1 MPEEQVG
8 IKFVGDP
15 SDAVNA
21 AKKVQ
26 NETNKIGDEAEKTE
40 TGFQKINGS
49 VMKLAKRVG
58 LAAIAF
64 VGLKK
69 AFEGLSYIRAHVVE
83 ARKLSRAIE
92 VSLEKAQELTIAERQ
107 AGLAAG
113 SIRSAIEGIARSQA
127 QGILS
132 VDMQN
137 LGLSIEE
144 IQKLRP
150 DQLFDTLSRR
160 LNEGGVN
167 ARQYKAAINVLGKD
181 GADVAIKLASGFEDF
196 RKIARDSGEIIAEST
211 FKILNN
217 ESRRFIATVQVMGE
231 AVIKAVTPFETF
243 GELAGKSLKFVN
255 DQLELLRFGFSWV
268 TNRVGAI
275 LDGATQAE
283 ATEIASIAAL
293 EGEKKVQKRTE
304 LLEDGGENLMG
315 ERLSGRGTM
324 LDLLNQRMSRSGQN
338 ISSLQRVGLAAS
350 GGESEA
356 IRLQRRQLFKADSM
370 DKLLFNQNKIL
381 NEKL

>member
-1 MPEEQVG
+1 MPEGEVG
-8 IKFVGDP
+8 VKFVGDP

-26 NETNKIGDEAEKTE
+26 NETNKIGDEAEKTGGAFDGVNVMVSRL
-40 TGFQKINGS
+40 TKRIGLAAAAYKLLNKVFQSRGFIHNHVEDAK
-49 VMKLAKRVG
+49 KLAK
-58 LAAIAF
+58 
-64 VGLKK
+64 
-69 AFEGLSYIRAHVVE
+69 
-83 ARKLSRAIE
+83 AIE
-92 VSLEKAQELTIAERQ
+92 VSLEKAQELTIAERES
-107 AGLAAG
+107 GLAMG
-113 SIRSAIEGIARSQA
+113 SIRSAIEGIARAQA

-132 VDMQN
+132 ADMQN

-150 DQLFDTLSRR
+150 DQLFDVVSRR
-160 LNEGGVN
+160 LNEGGIN
-167 ARQYKAAINVLGKD
+167 ARQFRAAIAVLGQD
-181 GADVAIKLASGFEDF
+181 GADVAIKLAGGFEKF
-196 RKIARDSGEIIAEST
+196 REIAKDSGRIIEEST
-211 FKILNN
+211 FKVINN
-217 ESRRFIATVQVMGE
+217 ESRRFIATVQVMAE
-231 AVIKAVTPFETF
+231 EVIKAVTPFETF

-268 TNRVGAI
+268 ANRVGAI

-293 EGEKKVQKRTE
+293 EGEKKVKKRTE

-315 ERLSGRGTM
+315 ERLAGRGTM
-324 LDLLNQRMSRSGQN
+324 LDLLTQRMSRSGQN

-350 GGESEA
+350 AGESES

>member
-1 MPEEQVG
+1 MPEGEVG
-8 IKFVGDP
+8 VKFVGDP

-26 NETNKIGDEAEKTE
+26 NETNKIGDEAEKT
-40 TGFQKINGS
+40 GS
-49 VMKLAKRVG
+49 AFDGVNVMVSRLTKRIG
-58 LAAIAF
+58 LAAAAYKLLNKVFQSRGFIHN
-64 VGLKK
+64 
-69 AFEGLSYIRAHVVE
+69 HVE
-83 ARKLSRAIE
+83 DAKKLSKAIE
-92 VSLEKAQELTIAERQ
+92 VSLEKAQELTIAERET
-107 AGLAAG
+107 GLAMGA
-113 SIRSAIEGIARSQA
+113 IRSAIEGIARAQA

-132 VDMQN
+132 ADMQN

-150 DQLFDTLSRR
+150 DQLFDVISKR
-160 LNEGGVN
+160 LNEGGIN
-167 ARQYKAAINVLGKD
+167 ARQFRAAIAVLGQD
-181 GADVAIKLASGFEDF
+181 GADVAIKLAGGFENF
-196 RKIARDSGEIIAEST
+196 RELAKDSGRIIEEST
-211 FKILNN
+211 FKVINN
-217 ESRRFIATVQVMGE
+217 QGRRFIATVKVMAE
-231 AVIKAVTPFETF
+231 EVIKAITPFETF

-283 ATEIASIAAL
+283 ATEIASIASL
-293 EGEKKVQKRTE
+293 EGEKKVKKRTE

-315 ERLSGRGTM
+315 ERLTGRGTM
-324 LDLLNQRMSRSGQN
+324 LDLLTQRMSRSGQN

-350 GGESEA
+350 AGESES